1 MAEPLISVIIPAYN
15 HERFVGA
22 AVDSVLTQ
30 SGVELELIVV
40 DDGST
45 DRTGAVVQSRRDP
58 RLRYLHQTNQDAY
71 NALNHGLSLA
81 RGTHIAI
88 LNSDDLYVPGR
99 LGACLEAC
107 RAGAEVVFTHVGLV
121 DEAGRNIPAGS
132 HYWHVWHERNRQ
144 YYFDRGDLYDAFL
157 RGNLLIGTSNLFLTV
172 EAARRVGAF
181 APLRYLHD
189 YDYIFRL
196 LLACPGGVRYLHDRV
211 LLHYRI
217 HGGNTLK
224 QGEIVAREQDQALI
238 RRYALLGMTDE
249 TSRRRA
255 ETALARL
262 AELDSELHA
271 IRGQARWGRLQPL
284 ARGAH
289 RLLFPRRSPI
299 SKKREGA

>member
-1 MAEPLISVIIPAYN
+1 V
-15 HERFVGA
+15 
-22 AVDSVLTQ
+22 
-30 SGVELELIVV
+30 
-40 DDGST
+40 
-45 DRTGAVVQSRRDP
+45 
-58 RLRYLHQTNQDAY
+58 
-71 NALNHGLSLA
+71 
-81 RGTHIAI
+81 
-88 LNSDDLYVPGR
+88 
-99 LGACLEAC
+99 
-107 RAGAEVVFTHVGLV
+107 
-121 DEAGRNIPAGS
+121 
-132 HYWHVWHERNRQ
+132 
-144 YYFDRGDLYDAFL
+144 
-157 RGNLLIGTSNLFLTV
+157 LIGKIEEEKVRVNEMIRARQIRVIDEEGNQLGIMSPADAMREAEERGVDLV
-172 EAARRVGAF
+172 EVAGKANKALSHRRRVGAF